1 MIVTRNFEFYT
12 ENRKFSNHSLRMRK
26 VADSRGDFAA
36 PEGPGNSAEFAI
48 REKIKAFE
56 LGDASEQ

>member
-1 MIVTRNFEFYT
+1 MLIAILDSIPKTGILATF
-12 ENRKFSNHSLRMRK
+12 LCGWRK